1 MNKPHN
7 HSYEDIGASDEI
19 VSIRTLCTNDYD
31 AFLEGYANQLP
42 SQSRFDEGKIDISL
56 MTRDWFAGLIARRR
70 QWAEED
76 VSYMLNVFRV
86 SDGASVGYCDVS
98 TNMREAFQCAR
109 IGYTIFNQHWQSGYA
124 KQMIRLLVAVGFDQ
138 LNFHRLEAYID
149 PENELSKRVAMHGGM
164 QYEATRKEFEYLD
177 GLWQDRDV
185 YFKRQENWKDYE
197 R

>member
-1 MNKPHN
+1 MTPGALTF
-7 HSYEDIGASDEI
+7 SGTPLRRAATATGRSRDFDDVWYQIPAFYFACPATVLGPYDDAPMAPGSVCQDFELEVAAVIGTYGADLSVNE
-19 VSIRTLCTNDYD
+19 
-31 AFLEGYANQLP
+31 
-42 SQSRFDEGKIDISL
+42 
-56 MTRDWFAGLIARRR
+56 
-70 QWAEED
+70 AEQ
-76 VSYMLNVFRV
+76 
-86 SDGASVGYCDVS
+86 AI
-98 TNMREAFQCAR
+98 